1 MAEGAT
7 PSVAAAAA
15 VVVAVGEKMAVMIG
29 AGTAQTESLLLDLL
43 NERLSA
49 LLLRKTYCNNTF
61 LSLEL

>member
-1 MAEGAT
+1 MAEGAK

-15 VVVAVGEKMAVMIG
+15 VVVAVGEMAVMIG

-49 LLLRKTYCNNTF
+49 LLLRKTYCTLLILF
-61 LSLEL
+61 SH

>member
-1 MAEGAT
+1 MAEDAT

-15 VVVAVGEKMAVMIG
+15 VVVAVSEKMAVMIG

-49 LLLRKTYCNNTF
+49 LLLRKTYCTLLILF
-61 LSLEL
+61 GH

>member
-49 LLLRKTYCNNTF
+49 LLLRKTYCTLLILF
-61 LSLEL
+61 SH